1 MTPNSPFHLSFLL
14 FDGFSN
20 MILACAME
28 PLRAARDLSGKRLF
42 SWQIATMDGLPVV
55 SSSRVSLSADLPADR
70 IGATDALVVVTGYG
84 ARDHMSRSVTQF
96 IRKTSR
102 GLPLTVGLDTGAWLV
117 AGAGLLT
124 GRRATI
130 HWMEVEAFAE
140 TFLDVETRT
149 APWEQDGNFVTCGGA
164 GGVLDWALALI
175 RDHGG
180 EALSF
185 DVANM
190 FGRIAAT
197 SDRSHGTAAYPPDVP
212 RMMDLGLP
220 PALQRAITAM
230 RQTADAPLSLP
241 EIAEIAAVSLR
252 TLDRM
257 FMATLGVPA
266 GGYYRQIR
274 LAHARALAMD
284 TRLTLAEIA
293 ARTGFV
299 SAATL
304 ARAYR
309 NQYGETVGASR
320 ARQPQRSHPFA

>member
-1 MTPNSPFHLSFLL
+1 MTPESPFHLTFLV

-20 MILACAME
+20 MILACAIE
-28 PLRAARDLSGKRLF
+28 PLRAARDISGKRLF
-42 SWQIATMDGLPVV
+42 SWQITTMDGQPAT
-55 SSSRVSLSADLPADR
+55 SSSRLSLAADLSADR

-84 ARDHMSRSVTQF
+84 ARDHMSRAATQI
-96 IRKTSR
+96 IRRKSR
-102 GLPLTVGLDTGAWLV
+102 GLPLTVGLDTGAWLM

-130 HWMEVEAFAE
+130 HWMELDAFAE
-140 TFLDVETRT
+140 TFLDVDSLTT
-149 APWEQDGNFVTCGGA
+149 PWVQDGDCVTCGGA
-164 GGVLDWALALI
+164 GGVLDWTLSLI
-175 RDHGG
+175 SGRGD

-197 SDRSHGTAAYPPDVP
+197 SGPYDSPVDYPPAVP

-220 PALQRAITAM
+220 PALQRAVKAM
-230 RQTADAPLSLP
+230 RETADTPLPLP
-241 EIAEIAAVSLR
+241 DIAEIAAVSLR

-257 FMATLGVPA
+257 FMATLQMPA
-266 GGYYRQIR
+266 GRYYRLIR
-274 LAHARALAMD
+274 LSHARALAMD

-293 ARTGFV
+293 ARTGFA
-299 SAATL
+299 SSATL

-309 NQYGETVGASR
+309 SQYGETIGA
-320 ARQPQRSHPFA
+320 ARQG

>member
-1 MTPNSPFHLSFLL
+1 
-14 FDGFSN
+14 
-20 MILACAME
+20 MILACAIE
-28 PLRAARDLSGKRLF
+28 PLRAARDISGKRLF
-42 SWQIATMDGLPVV
+42 SWQIATMDGAPAT
-55 SSSRVSLSADLPADR
+55 SSSRLSLAADLSAER

-84 ARDHMSRSVTQF
+84 ARDHMSRAATQM
-96 IRKTSR
+96 IRRKSR
-102 GLPLTVGLDTGAWLV
+102 GLPLTVGIDTGAWLL

-130 HWMEVEAFAE
+130 HWMELDAFAE
-140 TFLDVETRT
+140 TFLDVESLT
-149 APWEQDGNFVTCGGA
+149 APWVQDGDCVTCGGA
-164 GGVLDWALALI
+164 GGVLDWTLSLI
-175 RDHGG
+175 GERGG

-190 FGRIAAT
+190 FGRIAAS
-197 SDRSHGTAAYPPDVP
+197 SDRRDSADGYPAAYPPAVP

-220 PALQRAITAM
+220 PALQRAVKAM
-230 RQTADAPLSLP
+230 RETADTPRPLP

-257 FMATLGVPA
+257 FMATLGMPA
-266 GGYYRQIR
+266 GRYYRLIR
-274 LAHARALAMD
+274 LSHARALAMD

-293 ARTGFV
+293 ARTGFA

-309 NQYGETVGASR
+309 SQYGETIGA
-320 ARQPQRSHPFA
+320 ARQG